1 MGMTERILLSLGI
14 LAIDLVIFFM
24 PLTAIFL
31 IYILIFNPLWFRD
44 FLNNLERPDS
54 LIK

>member
-1 MGMTERILLSLGI
+1 MSMNKRILISLGI
-14 LAIDLVIFFM
+14 LSIDLAIFFM

-31 IYILIFNPLWFRD
+31 IYIMIFNPPWFRE